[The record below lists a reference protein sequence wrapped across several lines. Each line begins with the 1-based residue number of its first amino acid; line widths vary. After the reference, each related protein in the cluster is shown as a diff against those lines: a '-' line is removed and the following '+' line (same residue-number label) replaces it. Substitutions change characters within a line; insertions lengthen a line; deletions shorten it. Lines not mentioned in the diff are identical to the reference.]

1 MKGMSVE
8 CCMTP
13 SNFAAKWERVTTTE
27 RASAQSHFLDLC
39 ELLEVPK
46 PLDVDPDGT
55 FYTFERAVT
64 KAVGGKGF
72 ADVWKRGFF
81 AWEYKGK
88 RKNLLDAYGQLVLYA
103 GDLENPPLLVVC
115 DLYHFEVHTNFTG
128 TPKQVHRFTV
138 HDLQDPKTRQLLS
151 WVFTDPERLNP
162 KYHRESVTRE
172 ASQQVAALAAKL
184 SRRGHDPETVAHFMM
199 QLVFAFFA
207 EDVGLLPDKLVTRIL
222 ERTAA
227 TPERAQRYISELF
240 QAMATGG
247 EVLLEDVPYFN
258 GGLFDNRGALPL
270 EADELRALLEA
281 AKLDWGQVEPAI
293 FGTLFE
299 RSLDPAKRSQL
310 GAHYTSREDILRIVE
325 PVVLAPLRAEW
336 EALRAHVD
344 TFVQTTDLSGLGE
357 RAAQTQRNRHINGP
371 IADFLGRLQSLK
383 VLDPACGSGNF
394 LYVAMQQL
402 KELEREVVAFAQSV
416 GAPGFQL
423 IGPRQFYGLEL
434 SVFAHELASIVVWI
448 GYLQWN
454 HLNGL
459 SNRQTPILERLDT
472 IRRQDAL
479 LDGEGETE
487 WPEAEFIVGN
497 PPFLGDK
504 RMRGELGD
512 AYVEKLRELF
522 RDRVPGQA
530 DFVCYWFEK
539 SRAHIEQGKAKRAGL
554 ISTNS
559 IRGGASRKVLES
571 IKETGD
577 MFMAWAD
584 EPWILEG
591 AAVRVSLVGFDDG
604 TETARTLD
612 GKPAAVINP
621 DLTGSTDVTQAKVLS
636 ENQGVAFIGIQKG
649 GAFDIPGDLA
659 RSWLKLPNPN
669 GRSNTDVLR
678 PYVNGMDITRWP
690 SDTWIIDFN
699 QLGEQEASEY
709 IVPFG
714 YVEENI
720 KPERLANRD
729 KASSTYWWLHQRTRP
744 DMRHALNGLSRYL
757 ATPRVAKHRLWVYVP
772 VKTLVDS
779 RIVVVTDESMYT
791 FGVLHSRLHEVW
803 SLATCSWHGVGNDP
817 TYNAKSCFETFP
829 FPHPTETQ
837 RADIE
842 KWAKYLDDVRT
853 QLVGAEQT
861 RTLTKLYNDLTDL
874 RATRDSN
881 SPVYPLLLAH
891 EKLDAA
897 VAAAYGWA
905 WPLSDDEILA
915 ALLAL
920 NLERAAA

>member
-1 MKGMSVE
+1 
-8 CCMTP
+8 MTP
-13 SNFAAKWERVTTTE
+13 ANFAAKWERVTTTE
-27 RASAQSHFLDLC
+27 RASSQSHFLDLC
-39 ELLEVPK
+39 ELLEVEK
-46 PLDVDPDGT
+46 PLDADPTGT

-64 KAVGGKGF
+64 KTTGGKGF
-72 ADVWKRGFF
+72 ADVWKRGHF

-88 RKNLLDAYGQLVLYA
+88 RKNLADAYVQLLLYRD
-103 GDLENPPLLVVC
+103 DLENPPLLVVC
-115 DLYHFEVHTNFTG
+115 DLHRFEIHTNFTG
-128 TPKQVHRFTV
+128 TPKQVYRFTI
-138 HDLQDPKTRQLLS
+138 HDLEKPEVRQRLT
-151 WVFTDPERLNP
+151 WVFTDPEKLNP
-162 KYHRESVTRE
+162 KYHRERVTQE
-172 ASQQVAALAAKL
+172 ASEQIGALALRL
-184 SRRGHDPETVAHFMM
+184 SDRGHDPEAVAHFMM
-199 QLVFAFFA
+199 QLVFALFA
-207 EDVGLLPDKLVTRIL
+207 EDVKLLPDKLMSRIL
-222 ERTAA
+222 DRTRNR
-227 TPERAQRYISELF
+227 PDQAQRYLSELF

-247 EVLLEDVPYFN
+247 DVLLEEVPYFN
-258 GGLFDNRGALPL
+258 GGLFDSRAALPL
-270 EADELRALLEA
+270 EAAELAHLAEA
-281 AKLDWGQVEPAI
+281 AKLDWSQVEPVI

-310 GAHYTSREDILRIVE
+310 GAHYTSREDILRVVD
-325 PVVLAPLRAEW
+325 PVVLAPLKAEW
-336 EALRAHVD
+336 EAVRGQVD
-344 TFVQTTDLSGLGE
+344 SYMQTTDLSGLGD
-357 RAAQTQRNRHINGP
+357 RAAQNQRNRNINQP
-371 IADFLGRLQSLK
+371 IADFLDRLHRLR

-402 KELEREVVAFAQSV
+402 KELEKEVVTFAQKV

-423 IGPRQFYGLEL
+423 IGPRQFYGLEV

-454 HLNGL
+454 YLNGL

-472 IRRQDAL
+472 IRQQDAL
-479 LDGEGETE
+479 LDADGETE
-487 WPEAEFIVGN
+487 WPEVDFIVGN

-512 AYVEKLRELF
+512 AYVERLRALF

-539 SRAHIEQGKAKRAGL
+539 ARAQIAEGKTGRAGL
-554 ISTNS
+554 IATNS
-559 IRGGASRKVLES
+559 IRGGANRRVLER

-577 MFMAWAD
+577 LFMAWAD

-612 GKPAAVINP
+612 GQPAAVINP
-621 DLTGSTDVTQAKVLS
+621 DLTGETDVSKARTLP

-659 RSWLKLPNPN
+659 RSWLELPNPG
-669 GRSNTDVLR
+669 GRSNRDVLR
-678 PYVNGMDITRWP
+678 PYLNGMDITRRP
-690 SDTWIIDFN
+690 SDTWVIDFN
-699 QLGEQEASEY
+699 QMGEQEASEY

-720 KPERLANRD
+720 KPSRLANRD

-744 DMRHALNGLSRYL
+744 DMRQAVDGLSRYL

-772 VKTLVDS
+772 VETLVDS
-779 RIVVVTDESMYT
+779 RIVVVADENMYT
-791 FGVLHSRLHEVW
+791 FGVLHSKVHEAW

-817 TYNAKSCFETFP
+817 TYNAQSCFETFP
-829 FPHPTETQ
+829 FPCPTDAQ

-842 KWAKYLDDVRT
+842 KWAAYLDAVRSR
-853 QLVGAEQT
+853 LLEADRS
-861 RTLTKLYNDLTDL
+861 RTMTKLYNDVSEL
-874 RATRDSN
+874 RATRDSQ
-881 SPVYPLLLAH
+881 SPVYPLLQAH

-897 VAAAYGWA
+897 VAAAYGWE
-905 WPLSDDEILA
+905 WPMTDDEILA